1 MPKSKRDKK
10 VSLTKTDRKGLSN
23 KQQIIEDIQQC
34 REKYDNIFLFS
45 VQNMR
50 NSKLKDV
57 RAEWKNSRFFF
68 GKNRVMQLGL
78 KLISDD
84 ENSEPTKLEQG
95 MEQLREQMIGQC
107 GLLFTSESKK
117 TVLEWFDTY
126 QAEEFA
132 RGGFRATK
140 TVKLK
145 PGPLEEFSH
154 AIEPHLRS
162 LGMPTKLD
170 RGIVTLYKEFTVC
183 EKGKVLTPEQARI
196 LKLLNKPMATFK
208 LIINC
213 CYTKKDGFEEITK
226 REIAATKKTSK
237 TAIKPT
243 KPATVAK
250 KGKKTDDAMS
260 EDEEEEEDDDDD
272 DEDDEDD
279 DDEAMEQDDSG
290 DDDE

>member
-34 REKYDNIFLFS
+34 REQYDNIFLFS

-57 RAEWKNSRFFF
+57 RTEWKNSRFFF

-84 ENSEPTKLEQG
+84 ENDEPTKLEKG
-95 MEQLREQMIGQC
+95 MEQLRAQMIGQC

-117 TVLEWFDTY
+117 TVLEWFESY

-132 RGGFRATK
+132 RSGFRAIK
-140 TVKLK
+140 TIKLK
-145 PGPLEEFSH
+145 PGPLEDFSH

-170 RGIVTLYKEFTVC
+170 RGVVTLYKEFTVC
-183 EKGKVLTPEQARI
+183 EKGKLLTPEQARI
-196 LKLLNKPMATFK
+196 LKLLGKPMATFK
-208 LIINC
+208 VIINC
-213 CYTKKDGFEEITK
+213 CYTKKDGFEVINK
-226 REIAATKKTSK
+226 RDIEVTKKTKKSVK
-237 TAIKPT
+237 SAVPKST
-243 KPATVAK
+243 KKSA
-250 KGKKTDDAMS
+250 DAMS
-260 EDEEEEEDDDDD
+260 EDEDDDEEDDDAMEQDD
-272 DEDDEDD
+272 DEDDDEDEDD
-279 DDEAMEQDDSG
+279 E
-290 DDDE
+290 

>member
-57 RAEWKNSRFFF
+57 RTEWKNSRFFF

-78 KLISDD
+78 KLVSDD

-95 MEQLREQMIGQC
+95 MEQLRDQMIGQC
-107 GLLFTSESKK
+107 GLLFTSESKE
-117 TVLEWFDTY
+117 TVLEWFESY
-126 QAEEFA
+126 QAKEFA
-132 RGGFRATK
+132 RSGFRATK
-140 TVKLK
+140 TVKLE

-154 AIEPHLRS
+154 AIEPHLRA

-170 RGIVTLYKEFTVC
+170 RGIVTLYKDFTVC

-196 LKLLNKPMATFK
+196 LKLLNKPMAKFK
-208 LIINC
+208 VIINC
-213 CYTKKDGFEEITK
+213 CYTKTNGFEMINK
-226 REIAATKKTSK
+226 RDIAVTKKTSK
-237 TAIKPT
+237 AVKKSSKPE
-243 KPATVAK
+243 AAK
-250 KGKKTDDAMS
+250 NGKKVDDAMS
-260 EDEEEEEDDDDD
+260 EDEEEEEDDDE
-272 DEDDEDD
+272 DE
-279 DDEAMEQDDSG
+279 DEAMEQDDDG
-290 DDDE
+290 DEDDEEDEDEDD

>member
-34 REKYDNIFLFS
+34 REKYANVFLFS

-57 RAEWKNSRFFF
+57 RTEWKGSRFFF

-84 ENSEPTKLEQG
+84 ESSAPTKLEKG
-95 MEQLREQMIGQC
+95 MELLREQMIGQC

-117 TVLEWFDTY
+117 TVVEWFESY
-126 QAEEFA
+126 QVEEFA
-132 RGGFRATK
+132 RSGFRATK
-140 TVKLK
+140 TVKLE
-145 PGPLEEFSH
+145 PGPMEDFSH

-170 RGIVTLYKEFTVC
+170 RGIVTLYKEYTVC
-183 EKGKVLTPEQARI
+183 EKGKLLTPEQARI
-196 LKLLNKPMATFK
+196 LKLLNKPMAKFK
-208 LIINC
+208 VIINC

-226 REIAATKKTSK
+226 RDIESTKKS
-237 TAIKPT
+237 AE
-243 KPATVAK
+243 
-250 KGKKTDDAMS
+250 AMS
-260 EDEEEEEDDDDD
+260 EDEDDDEEDDDDD
-272 DEDDEDD
+272 DDEDEDEDAMEQDD
-279 DDEAMEQDDSG
+279 DDEA
-290 DDDE
+290 

>member
-57 RAEWKNSRFFF
+57 RTEWKNSRFFF

-78 KLISDD
+78 KLINDD
-84 ENSEPTKLEQG
+84 ENDEPTKLEKG
-95 MEQLREQMIGQC
+95 MEQLRGQMIGQC

-117 TVLEWFDTY
+117 TVLEWFDSY

-145 PGPLEEFSH
+145 PGPLEDFSH

-170 RGIVTLYKEFTVC
+170 RGIVTLYKEYTVC
-183 EKGKVLTPEQARI
+183 EKGKLLTPEQARI
-196 LKLLNKPMATFK
+196 LKLLSKPMATFK
-208 LIINC
+208 VIINS
-213 CYTKKDGFEEITK
+213 CYTKQDGFEVITK
-226 REIAATKKTSK
+226 RDIA
-237 TAIKPT
+237 
-243 KPATVAK
+243 
-250 KGKKTDDAMS
+250 GKKKSEDAMS
-260 EDEEEEEDDDDD
+260 EDEDDDEEEDDEEDDDVMEQDD
-272 DEDDEDD
+272 DEDENDE
-279 DDEAMEQDDSG
+279 
-290 DDDE
+290 

>member
-57 RAEWKNSRFFF
+57 RTEWKNSRFFF

-107 GLLFTSESKK
+107 GLLFTSEGKK
-117 TVLEWFDTY
+117 TVLEFFDSY

-170 RGIVTLYKEFTVC
+170 RGIVTLYKDFTVC

-208 LIINC
+208 VVINC
-213 CYTKKDGFEEITK
+213 CYTKKDGFEEINK
-226 REIAATKKTSK
+226 RDIKVAKKTSK
-237 TAIKPT
+237 TAKKPT
-243 KPATVAK
+243 KPTVAK
-250 KGKKTDDAMS
+250 KGKNADDAMS
-260 EDEEEEEDDDDD
+260 EDEEEEDD
-272 DEDDEDD
+272 DEEDEDEDEGD
-279 DDEAMEQDDSG
+279 DAMEQDDSG
-290 DDDE
+290 DEDEDDE

>member
-34 REKYDNIFLFS
+34 REQYDNIFLFS

-57 RAEWKNSRFFF
+57 RTEWKNSRFFF

-84 ENSEPTKLEQG
+84 ENNETTTLEKG
-95 MEQLREQMIGQC
+95 MEKLRGQMIGQC

-117 TVLEWFDTY
+117 SVLDWFDSY

-132 RGGFRATK
+132 RSGFRAIK
-140 TVKLK
+140 TIKLK
-145 PGPLEEFSH
+145 PGPLEDFSH

-170 RGIVTLYKEFTVC
+170 RGIVTLYKDFTVC
-183 EKGKVLTPEQARI
+183 EKGKLLTPEQARI
-196 LKLLNKPMATFK
+196 LKLLSKPMATFK
-208 LIINC
+208 VIINC
-213 CYTKKDGFEEITK
+213 CYTKKDGFELINK
-226 REIAATKKTSK
+226 RDIEVTKKTK
-237 TAIKPT
+237 KPVKAAGPKST
-243 KPATVAK
+243 KKSEDAMSDDEDDDEK
-250 KGKKTDDAMS
+250 DDEEGDDAM
-260 EDEEEEEDDDDD
+260 EQDDDDEEDDDDD
-272 DEDDEDD
+272 E
-279 DDEAMEQDDSG
+279 
-290 DDDE
+290 

>member
-34 REKYDNIFLFS
+34 REQYDNIFLFS

-57 RAEWKNSRFFF
+57 RTEWKNSRFFF

-78 KLISDD
+78 KLINDD
-84 ENSEPTKLEQG
+84 ENDQNDESIRLEKG
-95 MEQLREQMIGQC
+95 MERLRGKMIGQC

-117 TVLEWFDTY
+117 SVLEWFDSY

-145 PGPLEEFSH
+145 PGPLKDFSH

-170 RGIVTLYKEFTVC
+170 RGIVTLYKEYTVC
-183 EKGKVLTPEQARI
+183 EKGKLLTPEQARI
-196 LKLLNKPMATFK
+196 LKLLGKPMATFK
-208 LIINC
+208 VIINC
-213 CYTKKDGFEEITK
+213 CYTKKDGFEVINK
-226 REIAATKKTSK
+226 RDIEVTKKTK
-237 TAIKPT
+237 KPV
-243 KPATVAK
+243 KVSDS
-250 KGKKTDDAMS
+250 KGKKKSEDAMS
-260 EDEEEEEDDDDD
+260 EDEDD
-272 DEDDEDD
+272 DEEE
-279 DDEAMEQDDSG
+279 DDEAMEQDD
-290 DDDE
+290 DEDADDE

>member
-57 RAEWKNSRFFF
+57 RTEWKNSRFFF

-78 KLISDD
+78 KLVSDD
-84 ENSEPTKLEQG
+84 ETEESTKLEQG
-95 MEQLREQMIGQC
+95 MERLRDQMMGQC

-117 TVLEWFDTY
+117 TVLEWFDSY
-126 QAEEFA
+126 HAEEFA
-132 RGGFRATK
+132 RSGFRATQ

-145 PGPLEEFSH
+145 PGPLENFSH

-170 RGIVTLYKEFTVC
+170 RGIVTLYKDFTVC
-183 EKGKVLTPEQARI
+183 EKNKLLTPEQARI
-196 LKLLNKPMATFK
+196 LKLLGKPMAKFK
-208 LIINC
+208 VIINC
-213 CYTKKDGFEEITK
+213 CYTKKDGFELINERDI
-226 REIAATKKTSK
+226 EVTKKTKKMKKSINI
-237 TAIKPT
+237 AGLENT
-243 KPATVAK
+243 KQSE
-250 KGKKTDDAMS
+250 DAMS
-260 EDEEEEEDDDDD
+260 EDEEEDDDAMDQDDDDDDDDD
-272 DEDDEDD
+272 DETDDE
-279 DDEAMEQDDSG
+279 S
-290 DDDE
+290 